1 MANACG
7 VRAGVL
13 AGGLFTLMAT
23 TNAAA
28 PPAPLQGQWA
38 GDRMQLVIDAQG
50 GRIEGDCA
58 SGTITGPVVVAA
70 DGRFTSQG
78 SFESYQ
84 PGPQRADESGAVG
97 SALFAGE
104 LRDGT
109 LRLTITPAGAGPA
122 TVYTLQSG
130 ASVKLLRCR

>member
-1 MANACG
+1 M
-7 VRAGVL
+7 
-13 AGGLFTLMAT
+13 MST
-23 TNAAA
+23 TNAAT
-28 PPAPLQGQWA
+28 PPAALQGQWA

-78 SFESYQ
+78 SFEVYS
-84 PGPQRADESGAVG
+84 PGPQRTDESGAVA
-97 SALFAGE
+97 SAHFAGE

-109 LRLTITPAGAGPA
+109 LKLTITPAGANAGPA
-122 TVYTLQSG
+122 KVYTLQSG
-130 ASVKLLRCR
+130 ARVKLVRCR